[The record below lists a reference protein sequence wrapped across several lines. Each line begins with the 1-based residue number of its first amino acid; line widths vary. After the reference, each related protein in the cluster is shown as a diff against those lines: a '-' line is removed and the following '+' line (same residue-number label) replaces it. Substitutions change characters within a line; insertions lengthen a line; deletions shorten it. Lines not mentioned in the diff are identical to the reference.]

1 MEVSTSTRSA
11 SAFPALSRT
20 ESRKSCLTQGG
31 KLSGHSKWSTIKR
44 KKEATD
50 SKRGAVF
57 TKFGKEI
64 AIAAREGGPDPETN
78 FKLRLIVDKAKAANM
93 PRDNIE
99 RAIRRGAG
107 LDKAVA
113 LEEILYEGYGPH
125 GVAYLVQVVTD
136 NRLRAVSEMR
146 RWFTK
151 AGGALAE
158 TGSVAW
164 QFESK
169 GYISVASEGQDADTI
184 FEAAVDWGADDV
196 ILSSEYIEIYT
207 QMESFQTVRE
217 ALEGRGI
224 PIESAEL
231 TMVPKTT
238 ITLDEKG
245 TFQNMTLINNLE
257 ELDDV
262 QQVYTNLDISDQMME
277 RYEAREE

>member
-1 MEVSTSTRSA
+1 
-11 SAFPALSRT
+11 
-20 ESRKSCLTQGG
+20 
-31 KLSGHSKWSTIKR
+31 LSGHSKWSTIKR
-44 KKEATD
+44 KKGATD
-50 SKRGAVF
+50 AKRGQVF

-64 AIAAREGGPDPETN
+64 AMAAREGGPDPDNN
-78 FKLRLIVDKAKAANM
+78 FKLRLVIDKAKAANM
-93 PRDNIE
+93 PRDNID

-107 LDKAVA
+107 LDKGSA
-113 LEEILYEGYGPH
+113 LEEVMYEGYGPH

-136 NRLRAVSEMR
+136 NRNRAVSELR

-158 TGSVAW
+158 TGAVSW

-169 GYISVASEGQDADTI
+169 GYITVTPDGFDQDEI
-184 FEAAVDWGADDV
+184 FEVAVEWGAEDV
-196 ILSSEYIEIYT
+196 ILGAELLEVYT
-207 QMESFQTVRE
+207 PMEAFQSVRE
-217 ALEGRGI
+217 ALAGRGV

-238 ITLDEKG
+238 IALDEKE

-262 QQVYTNLDISDQMME
+262 QEVYTNLDISDEMME
-277 RYEAREE
+277 RYEAQAE